1 MIGFDVPEELK
12 DLRKNLLWNQK
23 IFTGEAKPNVIRLLP
38 SLALK
43 KRDAE
48 DFIDALKEE
57 IQLLG
62 SGQSGTPTINV
73 SIPTESVGK

>member
-12 DLRKNLLWNQK
+12 DLKKNLLWNQK
-23 IFTGEAKPNVIRLLP
+23 IFTGESKPNVIRLLP

-48 DFIDALKEE
+48 QFIDSIKEE
-57 IQLLG
+57 IQNL
-62 SGQSGTPTINV
+62 V
-73 SIPTESVGK
+73 SIANPVSQE